1 MNLTHD
7 LLQKAREIMSDPSTL
22 GTTAAGLCLQILDDD
37 GETECIHWDPD
48 VLFDA
53 LAQILGDAQ
62 YVDLD
67 VFQRLN
73 AVSALLLTGD
83 FFEEPETFHAI
94 CATLLEPD
102 NNPAIGRMPPE
113 PIEMAWSCAEANIL
127 LGKTYN
133 EGRFSDQVKRYCG
146 VCLSHQGFA
155 FPPSNLKFADF
166 PGEEY
171 PDTSKYSNETLLT
184 AWTDRQENDVGA
196 IDGKVDEI
204 AGMLKGQ
211 LAKLKPF
218 GGEEAAFLRL
228 ACV

>member
-113 PIEMAWSCAEANIL
+113 PIELAWSCAEANIL
-127 LGKTYN
+127 LGRSYDEK
-133 EGRFSDQVKRYCG
+133 RFSDQVRRYCG
-146 VCLSHQGFA
+146 VCLSSQGLS
-155 FPPSNLKFADF
+155 FPPGNLSFADF
-166 PGEEY
+166 PGDGY
-171 PDTSKYSNETLLT
+171 PDASKYGNETLLT
-184 AWTDRQENDVGA
+184 AWTDRQEESIGE
-196 IDGKVDEI
+196 IDEAVDRI
-204 AGMLKGQ
+204 AGMLKRQ
-211 LAKLKPF
+211 LAWLKPF
-218 GGEEAAFLRL
+218 GGEESAFLRL
-228 ACV
+228 AGV